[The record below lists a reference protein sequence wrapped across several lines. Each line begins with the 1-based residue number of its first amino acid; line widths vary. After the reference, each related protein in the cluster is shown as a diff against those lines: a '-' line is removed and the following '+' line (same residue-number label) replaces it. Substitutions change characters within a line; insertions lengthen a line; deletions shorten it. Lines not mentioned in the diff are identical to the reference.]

1 MMKPL
6 LIFLFL
12 LLAGLRPAT
21 ETKSTSKWVVS
32 ENSMLTVNGSTNINR
47 FSCVILRY
55 PKTDTVL
62 VSKDKTDRIALS
74 GILNLE
80 VKNFD
85 CNSAMM
91 TKQLLNTLQENRFPV
106 LRIKFLSLKEIPS
119 EGQNSFVKGDV
130 EITLSGVLK
139 RFEICYQINV
149 KRGTIELI
157 GQQAI
162 NFSDFHLIPPQKIGR
177 IIRAKD
183 QLVVAF
189 FLKMERAG

>member
-1 MMKPL
+1 MKPL

-12 LLAGLRPAT
+12 LLAGLRPAGK
-21 ETKSTSKWVVS
+21 TKSTSRWVVS

-62 VSKDKTDRIALS
+62 VSKDKTDHIALS

-85 CNSAMM
+85 CSSAMM
-91 TKQLLNTLQENRFPV
+91 TKQLLNTLKENRFPV

-162 NFSDFHLIPPQKIGR
+162 NFSDFHLIPPKKIGR
-177 IIRAKD
+177 LIQAKD

>member
-1 MMKPL
+1 MKL
-6 LIFLFL
+6 LLTLLFL
-12 LLAGLRPAT
+12 LLAGLRPAGK
-21 ETKSTSKWVVS
+21 TKSTSKWVVS

-62 VSKDKTDRIALS
+62 VSKDKTDHIALS

-119 EGQNSFVKGDV
+119 ESQNSFVKGDV

-139 RFEICYQINV
+139 RFEIRYQINV
-149 KRGTIELI
+149 KRGSIELI

>member
-1 MMKPL
+1 MKPL